1 MTTLLQITLELQVKN
16 VGVHGNLNVWGP
28 EVAAHQFSAAE
39 IYVASADGSLTNDI
53 IAGWIKDSG
62 KSTGCF
68 NMVCP
73 GFVQVSRRIPI
84 GMILHPLST
93 YGGEQYEIS
102 LSLIQDDVTG
112 NWWFQV
118 MGENVGYYPKELFTT
133 LANGAIRSGWG
144 GEIYSSVIEA
154 SPAMGSGHFPDE
166 GFGKACFIR
175 QMKLLDPSYSAIYP
189 GNSTLWQY
197 VSKPQCYNVA
207 YAGEYGGDSGHTMYF
222 GGPPGCQ
229 PWED

>member
-1 MTTLLQITLELQVKN
+1 M
-16 VGVHGNLNVWGP
+16 
-28 EVAAHQFSAAE
+28 
-39 IYVASADGSLTNDI
+39 
-53 IAGWIKDSG
+53 
-62 KSTGCF
+62 
-68 NMVCP
+68 
-73 GFVQVSRRIPI
+73 
-84 GMILHPLST
+84 
-93 YGGEQYEIS
+93 
-102 LSLIQDDVTG
+102 QDDVTG

-133 LANGAIRSGWG
+133 LANGAMRSGWG

-154 SPAMGSGHFPDE
+154 SPAMGSGHFPEE
-166 GFGKACFIR
+166 GFRKACFIR

-189 GNSTLWQY
+189 GNSTLWEY

-207 YAGEYGGDSGHTMYF
+207 YAGDYGGDSGHTMYF